1 VAYQSAA
8 RGRRGRQWTRG
19 RAIKRRWLA
28 LPAGLVLCAAPAGA
42 QTAQANAVSSAQDA
56 FGTSFAH
63 DAVGLY
69 SPYSVRG
76 FSPVDAGNVRIEG
89 LYFDQVAG
97 PTDRLIA
104 QTTVHVGISAQGYPF
119 PAPTGIADYSLRRPG
134 ARTVISPYL
143 YGGPDVGFG
152 VELDTQLHLSPTL
165 GLAAGTAF
173 ARPRSGYGDE
183 PHYSTVGILP
193 RWTPSER
200 LEIIPFWSRMRYTE
214 DVSPALIFPAPGE
227 SPPRPARGIFPGPS
241 YAGYNGTAYDMGLV
255 MHARP
260 TSWAVDLGM
269 FRSIDH
275 VERGFADLF
284 LDAQADGR
292 AQETLI
298 AYPAH
303 RSVSNSGEFR
313 VQHELRDGPRLH
325 ILLFSMRGRDRHRV
339 FGGEDVVDLGPA
351 TIGERTA
358 APPPAFQFGTPTE
371 DHITQWSP
379 GLSYR
384 MAWSGLGELSLGVQ
398 RMHYRKETRA
408 GPAPPTLLEDNQ
420 WLFSGS
426 ASLSLN
432 RAIAAYFGY
441 TQGLEESPPAPQ
453 IAVNRAEAP
462 AAVLTRQA
470 EAGLRWRVAPALGLV
485 AGVFDLSKPYYAL
498 DAGKRFTLAGQLRN
512 RGIEASLS
520 GPLAPG
526 LSFVGGFVLLD
537 SRAESAAGTSR
548 PIGSVKAIGL
558 ASFDYRFAHSPVSV
572 DFSLQGSSSPF
583 AAPGLAQMPG
593 RATLNMG
600 ARYHFR
606 LAEWP
611 ATFRAAV
618 TNVLDTYAYDLG
630 SDGSYAYIDPRR
642 LTLSLAADL

>member
-1 VAYQSAA
+1 M
-8 RGRRGRQWTRG
+8 
-19 RAIKRRWLA
+19 L
-28 LPAGLVLCAAPAGA
+28 LCAAPAAA
-42 QTAQANAVSSAQDA
+42 QTAQANAVTSAQDA
-56 FGTSFAH
+56 FGTAFAH
-63 DAVGLY
+63 DSVGLY
-69 SPYSVRG
+69 TPYAVRG

-89 LYFDQVAG
+89 LYFDQIAG

-104 QTTVHVGISAQGYPF
+104 QTIVHVGISAQGYPF

-134 ARTVISPYL
+134 AHTLISPYL

-152 VELDTQLHLSPTL
+152 IELDTQWHLSPTF

-183 PHYSTVGILP
+183 PHYSTIGILP
-193 RWTPSER
+193 RWAPSDR
-200 LEIIPFWSRMRYTE
+200 LEIIPFWSRGRYTE
-214 DVSPALIFPAPGE
+214 DFSPSLIFPAPGE

-241 YAGYNGTAYDMGLV
+241 YAGYSGTAYNMGLV
-255 MHARP
+255 VHARP

-275 VERGFADLF
+275 VERGYADLF

-292 AQETLI
+292 ARETLI
-298 AYPAH
+298 AFPAH
-303 RSVSNSGEFR
+303 RSTSNSGEVR
-313 VQHELRDGPRLH
+313 IQRELRDGPRRH
-325 ILLFSMRGRDRHRV
+325 ILLFSLRGLDRHRV
-339 FGGEDVVDLGPA
+339 SGGEDVVDLGPA
-351 TIGERTA
+351 MIGARTP
-358 APPPAFQFGTPTE
+358 APPPAFQFGAQTR

-384 MAWSGLGELSLGVQ
+384 MAWSGLGEFSLGVQ
-398 RMHYRKETRA
+398 RMNYRKETVA
-408 GPAPPTLLEDNQ
+408 GLAPPALLEDRE

-426 ASLSLN
+426 ASLSLSQVV
-432 RAIAAYFGY
+432 AAYVGY
-441 TQGLEESPPAPQ
+441 TQGLEESPAAPQ

-462 AAVLTRQA
+462 AAVLTRQM
-470 EAGLRWRVAPALGLV
+470 EAGFRWRVAPGLGLV

-498 DAGKRFTLAGQLRN
+498 DPAKRFTLAGQLRN

-537 SRAESAAGTSR
+537 SRVESPAGTSR

-558 ASFDYRFAHSPVSV
+558 ASFDYRFSHSPLSV
-572 DFSLQGSSSPF
+572 DFSLQGRSSPYP
-583 AAPGLAQMPG
+583 APGLAQMPG
-593 RATLNMG
+593 RAILNMG

-606 LAEWP
+606 LAEHP

-618 TNVLDTYAYDLG
+618 TNVLDAYAYDLG
-630 SDGSYAYIDPRR
+630 SDVSYAYIDPRR
-642 LTLSLAADL
+642 LTLSLTADL